1 MSKQLPMYQ
10 EQLENFIYHHI
21 HAWAEDYVAQ
31 NKADYPDVNLYE
43 TMEAEYNTF
52 VSDLSERF
60 FYEVLRRFDE
70 EAA

>member
-1 MSKQLPMYQ
+1 MPKLPMYQ

-43 TMEAEYNTF
+43 AMESEYNTF